1 LDFGAIPAATYNKI
15 EGWLRFDPVN
25 FIKWYALDYRSRPH
39 SVHNTFSPNE
49 VWITNSNNYPSVLK
63 KGIAD
68 RWLTHNVLPPSAF
81 VATQPRNAFRAE
93 PHSSES

>member
-1 LDFGAIPAATYNKI
+1 LDFGAIPAATYNNI

-49 VWITNSNNYPSVLK
+49 VYAGT
-63 KGIAD
+63 D
-68 RWLTHNVLPPSAF
+68 THYQTIFKRL
-81 VATQPRNAFRAE
+81 
-93 PHSSES
+93 